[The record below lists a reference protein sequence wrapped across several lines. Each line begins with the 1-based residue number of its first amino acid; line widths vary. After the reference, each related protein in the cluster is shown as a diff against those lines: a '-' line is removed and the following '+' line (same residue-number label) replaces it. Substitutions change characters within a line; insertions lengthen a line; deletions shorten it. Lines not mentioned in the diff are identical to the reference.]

1 MSDNNAD
8 FNGAGQ
14 VNNPTSDNAA
24 QADYNQPY
32 IPQQNDAQMNHPESQ
47 PETPAYDQNSAA
59 YTQTAQSA
67 EPAVPSYDPN
77 ASAYS
82 QYGQTAQSAQSA
94 QPSYGQP
101 ATPAPAYGTAPVYT
115 QPAQS
120 AQPSY
125 GQPAAPA
132 YDPNNAYAQP
142 DYNQANY
149 GQQGYA
155 APSYNQSAYTQP
167 AYAQQ
172 PAYGQPVAPAGCA
185 QPDYN
190 QANYGQQGYAA
201 PSYNQSAYTQPAY
214 AQQPAYGQPVAPAGY
229 AQKSKLA
236 AGLLGIFLGCFGVHN
251 FYLGNTGKAVAQ
263 LLLTVIGWILIIGP
277 AVAGIWGLVEG
288 ILILCSHYGSQ
299 WHRDAQ
305 GVELQD

>member
-59 YTQTAQSA
+59 YTQPAQPA
-67 EPAVPSYDPN
+67 EPAVPAYDPN

-82 QYGQTAQSAQSA
+82 QYGQTAQSAQ
-94 QPSYGQP
+94 P
-101 ATPAPAYGTAPVYT
+101 
-115 QPAQS
+115 

-132 YDPNNAYAQP
+132 YDPNNAY
-142 DYNQANY
+142 
-149 GQQGYA
+149 
-155 APSYNQSAYTQP
+155 
-167 AYAQQ
+167 
-172 PAYGQPVAPAGCA
+172 A

>member
-8 FNGAGQ
+8 FNGTGQ

-59 YTQTAQSA
+59 YTQPAQPA
-67 EPAVPSYDPN
+67 EPAVPAYDPN

-82 QYGQTAQSAQSA
+82 QYGQA
-94 QPSYGQP
+94 
-101 ATPAPAYGTAPVYT
+101 
-115 QPAQS
+115 

-132 YDPNNAYAQP
+132 CDPNNAY
-142 DYNQANY
+142 
-149 GQQGYA
+149 
-155 APSYNQSAYTQP
+155 
-167 AYAQQ
+167 
-172 PAYGQPVAPAGCA
+172 A

>member
-8 FNGAGQ
+8 FNGTGQ

-59 YTQTAQSA
+59 YTQPAQPA
-67 EPAVPSYDPN
+67 EPAVPAYDPN

-82 QYGQTAQSAQSA
+82 QYGQTAQSAQ
-94 QPSYGQP
+94 
-101 ATPAPAYGTAPVYT
+101 T
-115 QPAQS
+115 

-132 YDPNNAYAQP
+132 YDPNNAY
-142 DYNQANY
+142 
-149 GQQGYA
+149 
-155 APSYNQSAYTQP
+155 
-167 AYAQQ
+167 
-172 PAYGQPVAPAGCA
+172 A

>member
-67 EPAVPSYDPN
+67 
-77 ASAYS
+77 
-82 QYGQTAQSAQSA
+82 QTA

-115 QPAQS
+115 QPAQPATPAVPVYDPNAASYNQYGQYGQPSQPAQS

-155 APSYNQSAYTQP
+155 APFYNQSAYTQPAYAAPFYNQSAYTQP

-172 PAYGQPVAPAGCA
+172 PAYGQPI
-185 QPDYN
+185 
-190 QANYGQQGYAA
+190 
-201 PSYNQSAYTQPAY
+201 
-214 AQQPAYGQPVAPAGY
+214 APAGY

>member
-14 VNNPTSDNAA
+14 VNNPTSDNAV

-67 EPAVPSYDPN
+67 
-77 ASAYS
+77 
-82 QYGQTAQSAQSA
+82 QTA

-115 QPAQS
+115 QPAQPATPAAPVYDPNAASYNQYGQYDQPSQPAQS

-155 APSYNQSAYTQP
+155 APF
-167 AYAQQ
+167 
-172 PAYGQPVAPAGCA
+172 
-185 QPDYN
+185 
-190 QANYGQQGYAA
+190 
-201 PSYNQSAYTQPAY
+201 YNQSAYTQPAY

>member
-67 EPAVPSYDPN
+67 
-77 ASAYS
+77 
-82 QYGQTAQSAQSA
+82 QTA

-115 QPAQS
+115 QPAQPATPAAPVYDPNAASYNQYGQYDQPSQPAQS

-155 APSYNQSAYTQP
+155 APFYNQSAYTQP
-167 AYAQQ
+167 
-172 PAYGQPVAPAGCA
+172 
-185 QPDYN
+185 
-190 QANYGQQGYAA
+190 
-201 PSYNQSAYTQPAY
+201 AYTQPAY

>member
-67 EPAVPSYDPN
+67 
-77 ASAYS
+77 
-82 QYGQTAQSAQSA
+82 QTA

-115 QPAQS
+115 QPAQPATPAAPVYDPNAASYNQYGQYDQPSQPAQS

-155 APSYNQSAYTQP
+155 APFYNQSAYTQP
-167 AYAQQ
+167 A
-172 PAYGQPVAPAGCA
+172 
-185 QPDYN
+185 
-190 QANYGQQGYAA
+190 YAA

>member
-8 FNGAGQ
+8 FNGTGQ

-59 YTQTAQSA
+59 YTQPAQPA
-67 EPAVPSYDPN
+67 EPAVPAYDPN

-82 QYGQTAQSAQSA
+82 QYGQAA
-94 QPSYGQP
+94 
-101 ATPAPAYGTAPVYT
+101 

-132 YDPNNAYAQP
+132 YDPNNAY
-142 DYNQANY
+142 
-149 GQQGYA
+149 
-155 APSYNQSAYTQP
+155 
-167 AYAQQ
+167 
-172 PAYGQPVAPAGCA
+172 A

>member
-59 YTQTAQSA
+59 YTQPAQPA
-67 EPAVPSYDPN
+67 EPAVPAYDPN

-82 QYGQTAQSAQSA
+82 QYGQ
-94 QPSYGQP
+94 PS
-101 ATPAPAYGTAPVYT
+101 

-155 APSYNQSAYTQP
+155 APSYNQS
-167 AYAQQ
+167 
-172 PAYGQPVAPAGCA
+172 V
-185 QPDYN
+185 
-190 QANYGQQGYAA
+190 
-201 PSYNQSAYTQPAY
+201 YTQPAY

>member
-59 YTQTAQSA
+59 YTQPAQPA
-67 EPAVPSYDPN
+67 EPAVPAYDPN

-82 QYGQTAQSAQSA
+82 QYGQTAQSAQ
-94 QPSYGQP
+94 
-101 ATPAPAYGTAPVYT
+101 TA
-115 QPAQS
+115 
-120 AQPSY
+120 
-125 GQPAAPA
+125 QPAAPA
-132 YDPNNAYAQP
+132 YDPNNAY
-142 DYNQANY
+142 
-149 GQQGYA
+149 
-155 APSYNQSAYTQP
+155 
-167 AYAQQ
+167 
-172 PAYGQPVAPAGCA
+172 A

-277 AVAGIWGLVEG
+277 TVAGIWGLVEG

>member
-59 YTQTAQSA
+59 YTQPAQPA
-67 EPAVPSYDPN
+67 EPAV
-77 ASAYS
+77 
-82 QYGQTAQSAQSA
+82 
-94 QPSYGQP
+94 
-101 ATPAPAYGTAPVYT
+101 
-115 QPAQS
+115 
-120 AQPSY
+120 
-125 GQPAAPA
+125 PA
-132 YDPNNAYAQP
+132 YDPNNAY
-142 DYNQANY
+142 
-149 GQQGYA
+149 
-155 APSYNQSAYTQP
+155 
-167 AYAQQ
+167 
-172 PAYGQPVAPAGCA
+172 A

>member
-67 EPAVPSYDPN
+67 
-77 ASAYS
+77 
-82 QYGQTAQSAQSA
+82 QTAQS
-94 QPSYGQP
+94 SYGQP

-115 QPAQS
+115 QPAQPATPAAPVYDPNAASYNQYGQYDQPSQPAQS

-155 APSYNQSAYTQP
+155 APSYNQS
-167 AYAQQ
+167 
-172 PAYGQPVAPAGCA
+172 V
-185 QPDYN
+185 
-190 QANYGQQGYAA
+190 
-201 PSYNQSAYTQPAY
+201 YTQPAY

>member
-8 FNGAGQ
+8 FNGTGQ

-59 YTQTAQSA
+59 YTQPAQPA
-67 EPAVPSYDPN
+67 EPAVPAYDPN

-82 QYGQTAQSAQSA
+82 QYGQAA

-115 QPAQS
+115 QPAQPATPAAPVYDPNAASYNQYGQYGQPSQPAQS

-132 YDPNNAYAQP
+132 YDPTTLTPSRITTKRTTDSRATRPRLTTNPPTPSLPTRSSRHTASPSHRP
-142 DYNQANY
+142 DTPRSRNW
-149 GQQGYA
+149 
-155 APSYNQSAYTQP
+155 
-167 AYAQQ
+167 
-172 PAYGQPVAPAGCA
+172 QPVCLASSWAASACTTSTWATPAR
-185 QPDYN
+185 P
-190 QANYGQQGYAA
+190 
-201 PSYNQSAYTQPAY
+201 
-214 AQQPAYGQPVAPAGY
+214 
-229 AQKSKLA
+229 
-236 AGLLGIFLGCFGVHN
+236 
-251 FYLGNTGKAVAQ
+251 
-263 LLLTVIGWILIIGP
+263 
-277 AVAGIWGLVEG
+277 
-288 ILILCSHYGSQ
+288 
-299 WHRDAQ
+299 WHSCC
-305 GVELQD
+305 

>member
-67 EPAVPSYDPN
+67 EPAVPAYDPN

-172 PAYGQPVAPAGCA
+172 PAYGQPSHR
-185 QPDYN
+185 PDTPRSRN
-190 QANYGQQGYAA
+190 W
-201 PSYNQSAYTQPAY
+201 PP
-214 AQQPAYGQPVAPAGY
+214 
-229 AQKSKLA
+229 
-236 AGLLGIFLGCFGVHN
+236 GLLGIFLGCFGVHN

>member
-24 QADYNQPY
+24 QADYNQPH

-59 YTQTAQSA
+59 YTQPAQPA
-67 EPAVPSYDPN
+67 EPAVPAYDPN
-77 ASAYS
+77 AASYN
-82 QYGQTAQSAQSA
+82 QYGQ
-94 QPSYGQP
+94 YGQP
-101 ATPAPAYGTAPVYT
+101 S

-132 YDPNNAYAQP
+132 YDPNNAY
-142 DYNQANY
+142 
-149 GQQGYA
+149 
-155 APSYNQSAYTQP
+155 
-167 AYAQQ
+167 
-172 PAYGQPVAPAGCA
+172 A

>member
-8 FNGAGQ
+8 FNGTGQ

-59 YTQTAQSA
+59 YTQPAQPA
-67 EPAVPSYDPN
+67 EPAVPAYDPN

-82 QYGQTAQSAQSA
+82 QYGQA
-94 QPSYGQP
+94 
-101 ATPAPAYGTAPVYT
+101 
-115 QPAQS
+115 

-132 YDPNNAYAQP
+132 YDPNNAY
-142 DYNQANY
+142 
-149 GQQGYA
+149 
-155 APSYNQSAYTQP
+155 
-167 AYAQQ
+167 
-172 PAYGQPVAPAGCA
+172 A

>member
-67 EPAVPSYDPN
+67 
-77 ASAYS
+77 
-82 QYGQTAQSAQSA
+82 QTA

-115 QPAQS
+115 QPAQPATPAAPVYDPNAASYNQYGQYDQPSQPAQS

-155 APSYNQSAYTQP
+155 APFYNQSAYTQP
-167 AYAQQ
+167 AYA
-172 PAYGQPVAPAGCA
+172 APF
-185 QPDYN
+185 
-190 QANYGQQGYAA
+190 
-201 PSYNQSAYTQPAY
+201 YNQSAYTQPAY

>member
-59 YTQTAQSA
+59 YTQ
-67 EPAVPSYDPN
+67 PA
-77 ASAYS
+77 
-82 QYGQTAQSAQSA
+82 
-94 QPSYGQP
+94 QP
-101 ATPAPAYGTAPVYT
+101 ATPAPAYGMAPVYT
-115 QPAQS
+115 QPAQPATPAAPVYDPNAASYNQYGQYGQPSQPAQS

-132 YDPNNAYAQP
+132 YDPNNAY
-142 DYNQANY
+142 
-149 GQQGYA
+149 
-155 APSYNQSAYTQP
+155 
-167 AYAQQ
+167 
-172 PAYGQPVAPAGCA
+172 A

>member
-8 FNGAGQ
+8 FNGTGQ

-59 YTQTAQSA
+59 YTQPAQPA
-67 EPAVPSYDPN
+67 EPAVPAYDPN

-82 QYGQTAQSAQSA
+82 QYGQAA

-115 QPAQS
+115 QPAQPATPAAPVYDPNAASYNQYGQYGQPSQPAQS

-142 DYNQANY
+142 EDR
-149 GQQGYA
+149 
-155 APSYNQSAYTQP
+155 
-167 AYAQQ
+167 
-172 PAYGQPVAPAGCA
+172 
-185 QPDYN
+185 
-190 QANYGQQGYAA
+190 
-201 PSYNQSAYTQPAY
+201 
-214 AQQPAYGQPVAPAGY
+214 
-229 AQKSKLA
+229 KS
-236 AGLLGIFLGCFGVHN
+236 V
-251 FYLGNTGKAVAQ
+251 V
-263 LLLTVIGWILIIGP
+263 
-277 AVAGIWGLVEG
+277 
-288 ILILCSHYGSQ
+288 
-299 WHRDAQ
+299 
-305 GVELQD
+305 

>member
-8 FNGAGQ
+8 FNGTGQ

-59 YTQTAQSA
+59 YTQPAQPA
-67 EPAVPSYDPN
+67 EPAVPAYDPN

-82 QYGQTAQSAQSA
+82 QYGQAA

-115 QPAQS
+115 QPAQPATPAAPVYDPNAASYNQYGQYGQPSQPAQS

-155 APSYNQSAYTQP
+155 APSYNQNPPTPSLPTRSSRHTASPSHRPDTP
-167 AYAQQ
+167 RSRNW
-172 PAYGQPVAPAGCA
+172 QPVCLASSWAASACTTSTWATPAR
-185 QPDYN
+185 P
-190 QANYGQQGYAA
+190 
-201 PSYNQSAYTQPAY
+201 
-214 AQQPAYGQPVAPAGY
+214 
-229 AQKSKLA
+229 
-236 AGLLGIFLGCFGVHN
+236 
-251 FYLGNTGKAVAQ
+251 
-263 LLLTVIGWILIIGP
+263 
-277 AVAGIWGLVEG
+277 
-288 ILILCSHYGSQ
+288 
-299 WHRDAQ
+299 WHSCC
-305 GVELQD
+305 

>member
-67 EPAVPSYDPN
+67 EPAVPAYDPN

-172 PAYGQPVAPAGCA
+172 PAYGQPVAPAG
-185 QPDYN
+185 
-190 QANYGQQGYAA
+190 
-201 PSYNQSAYTQPAY
+201 
-214 AQQPAYGQPVAPAGY
+214 Y

-236 AGLLGIFLGCFGVHN
+236 ARSAWHLPGLLRR
-251 FYLGNTGKAVAQ
+251 AQ
-263 LLLTVIGWILIIGP
+263 LLLGQHRQGRGTAAADRHRLD
-277 AVAGIWGLVEG
+277 
-288 ILILCSHYGSQ
+288 SH
-299 WHRDAQ
+299 HRPSRRRHLGTGGRHPDSVLPLRLAMAP
-305 GVELQD
+305 

>member
-8 FNGAGQ
+8 FNGTGQ

-59 YTQTAQSA
+59 YTQPAQPA
-67 EPAVPSYDPN
+67 EPAVPAYDPN

-82 QYGQTAQSAQSA
+82 QYGQTAQSAQ
-94 QPSYGQP
+94 
-101 ATPAPAYGTAPVYT
+101 T
-115 QPAQS
+115 

-132 YDPNNAYAQP
+132 YDPNNAY
-142 DYNQANY
+142 
-149 GQQGYA
+149 
-155 APSYNQSAYTQP
+155 
-167 AYAQQ
+167 
-172 PAYGQPVAPAGCA
+172 A

-288 ILILCSHYGSQ
+288 ILILCSYYGSQ

>member
-59 YTQTAQSA
+59 YTQPAQPADS
-67 EPAVPSYDPN
+67 AVPAYDPN

-115 QPAQS
+115 QPAQRPRPLLRYMIRTPHRTTSTVSMASRPSLPNLRSRRTVSRQPRRMTPTTLTPSRITTKRTTDSKATRPRLTTNPPIPSLPTRSSRHTASPSHRPDTPRSRNWPPVCLASSWAAS
-120 AQPSY
+120 ACTTSTWAT
-125 GQPAAPA
+125 PARP
-132 YDPNNAYAQP
+132 
-142 DYNQANY
+142 
-149 GQQGYA
+149 
-155 APSYNQSAYTQP
+155 
-167 AYAQQ
+167 
-172 PAYGQPVAPAGCA
+172 
-185 QPDYN
+185 
-190 QANYGQQGYAA
+190 
-201 PSYNQSAYTQPAY
+201 
-214 AQQPAYGQPVAPAGY
+214 
-229 AQKSKLA
+229 
-236 AGLLGIFLGCFGVHN
+236 
-251 FYLGNTGKAVAQ
+251 
-263 LLLTVIGWILIIGP
+263 
-277 AVAGIWGLVEG
+277 
-288 ILILCSHYGSQ
+288 
-299 WHRDAQ
+299 WHSCC
-305 GVELQD
+305 

>member
-59 YTQTAQSA
+59 YTQPAQPA
-67 EPAVPSYDPN
+67 EPAVPAYDPN

-82 QYGQTAQSAQSA
+82 QYGQA
-94 QPSYGQP
+94 
-101 ATPAPAYGTAPVYT
+101 
-115 QPAQS
+115 

-132 YDPNNAYAQP
+132 YDPNNAY
-142 DYNQANY
+142 
-149 GQQGYA
+149 
-155 APSYNQSAYTQP
+155 
-167 AYAQQ
+167 
-172 PAYGQPVAPAGCA
+172 A

>member
-8 FNGAGQ
+8 FNGTGQ

-47 PETPAYDQNSAA
+47 PETPAYDRTPPHTLSPLSRPSLPFRRTIRTLPHTASMA
-59 YTQTAQSA
+59 SPHSRPRPLSRHTVSRATSGPGIRYGSRYTQPLSRPRPLLRYMIRTPHRTTSTV
-67 EPAVPSYDPN
+67 EYGRPS
-77 ASAYS
+77 
-82 QYGQTAQSAQSA
+82 
-94 QPSYGQP
+94 
-101 ATPAPAYGTAPVYT
+101 

-172 PAYGQPVAPAGCA
+172 PV
-185 QPDYN
+185 
-190 QANYGQQGYAA
+190 
-201 PSYNQSAYTQPAY
+201 
-214 AQQPAYGQPVAPAGY
+214 YGQPVAPAGY